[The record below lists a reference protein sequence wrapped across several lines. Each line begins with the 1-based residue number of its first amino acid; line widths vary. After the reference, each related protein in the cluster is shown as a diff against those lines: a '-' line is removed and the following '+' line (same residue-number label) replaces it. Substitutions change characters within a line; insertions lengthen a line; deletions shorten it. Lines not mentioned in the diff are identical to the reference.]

1 MEDEIM
7 ELLST
12 MLGGAFRQGMASQR
26 ISDAQIAHDAE
37 TTVVGESLIKFK
49 ELMNFGEE
57 KQETQ

>member
-12 MLGGAFRQGMASQR
+12 MLGGAYRQGMAAQR
-26 ISDAQIAHDAE
+26 IADAQTAHDAD
-37 TTVVGESLIKFK
+37 TAVVGESLIKFK

-57 KQETQ
+57 KKEVQ